1 MDHSSRDI
9 AAAAALEVV
18 DKSLDAIMAT
28 PDEEEAIA
36 IAEVAHTASSR
47 CEKDSKLITNADG
60 SIDLYFGPAAPAGKE
75 SNWVKTLPSRG
86 WWVWFRLYG
95 PLEPFFNKTW
105 QLADF
110 ELVK

>member
-1 MDHSSRDI
+1 MVQTDTNIPAKSSAD
-9 AAAAALEVV
+9 
-18 DKSLDAIMAT
+18 
-28 PDEEEAIA
+28 
-36 IAEVAHTASSR
+36 
-47 CEKDSKLITNADG
+47 KLIANADG
-60 SIDLYFGPAAPAGKE
+60 SIDLYFGPTAPAGKE
-75 SNWVKTLPSRG
+75 SNWVKTLPNRG